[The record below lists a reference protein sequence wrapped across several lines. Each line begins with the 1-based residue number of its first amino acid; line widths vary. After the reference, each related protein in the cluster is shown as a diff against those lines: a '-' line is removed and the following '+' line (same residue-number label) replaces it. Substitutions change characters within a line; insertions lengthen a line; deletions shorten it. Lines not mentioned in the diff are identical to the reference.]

1 MSKLYLMCTVLNRA
15 RLPEF
20 LSLYREEALDRNF
33 IMLAHG
39 TATSTVLN
47 AFGLENAEKAVA
59 LTVVTDSVWKSVKK
73 GLERRIRIDI
83 PGTGIAFLVPISSIG
98 GRREL
103 AFFTDE
109 LDYTRSEEESE
120 LKGTKQELLIVI
132 GNRGYSEQIMDA
144 AREAGA
150 TGGTVIHANGTGM
163 KRAEKFFGISLSSE
177 RELILIVSATAKK
190 NAIMQSIMK
199 KAGLETDAKAIVF
212 SLPVTDT
219 AGLRLLEPEES
230 EEEPTAPQPDTA
242 PSHAQE

>member
-1 MSKLYLMCTVLNRA
+1 MSNLCLMFTVLERA

-20 LSLYREEALDRNF
+20 LSLYRQEGLELNF
-33 IMLAHG
+33 VMLAHG
-39 TATSTVLN
+39 TATSAVLN
-47 AFGLENAEKAVA
+47 TFGLENSEKAVA
-59 LTVVTDSVWKSVKK
+59 LTVVTDEIWKSVKK
-73 GLERRIRIDI
+73 GLERRIRIDV
-83 PGTGIAFLVPISSIG
+83 PGTGIAFLVPLSSIG

-103 AFFTDE
+103 AFFTED
-109 LDYTRSEEESE
+109 LKYTRDEEESK
-120 LKGTKQELLIVI
+120 LKGTRQELLIVI

-177 RELILIVSATAKK
+177 RELILIVSATPKK

-199 KAGLETDAKAIVF
+199 KAGLDTDAKGIVF

-219 AGLRLLEPEES
+219 AGLKLLEPDDAEE
-230 EEEPTAPQPDTA
+230 APQGEPEPERKA
-242 PSHAQE
+242 